1 MKRKRSL
8 WIWADLRIRRHCR
21 KLTRKQRE
29 AIVITAFTLFVLG
42 CVYMIFSS
50 LLDFGH
56 PGNGLEM
63 EHIRSPDGLL
73 EKDTDKK
80 DNHFKDYYDY
90 GHPENQDTIQAVA

>member
-8 WIWADLRIRRHCR
+8 RRWADLRIRRYCR
-21 KLTRKQRE
+21 KLTRKQRVM
-29 AIVITAFTLFVLG
+29 IVVTAFTLFALG
-42 CVYMIFSS
+42 CLYMIFSS

-56 PGNGLEM
+56 PGKELEI

-90 GHPENQDTIQAVA
+90 VHPENQDPIQAVA

>member
-1 MKRKRSL
+1 MKRELRIGKR
-8 WIWADLRIRRHCR
+8 ADLRIRRCCR
-21 KLTRKQRE
+21 KLTGKQRVT
-29 AIVITAFTLFVLG
+29 IVITAFTLFALG

-56 PGNGLEM
+56 PGKGLEI

-90 GHPENQDTIQAVA
+90 GYPENQDTVQAVA

>member
-8 WIWADLRIRRHCR
+8 WKWADLWIRRCCR
-21 KLTRKQRE
+21 KLTGKQR
-29 AIVITAFTLFVLG
+29 VVMVVTAFTLFALG

-56 PGNGLEM
+56 PDKGLEI

-90 GHPENQDTIQAVA
+90 GNPENQDTIQAVG